1 MKNQFVFLG
10 ICCGVIIGLVVVAL
24 LFKKKVLD
32 VTFDERQERIR
43 GMAYKYA
50 FFTLMIAV
58 WIYGALDLALGR
70 WCDTLAGISLCV
82 GASITVFAVICIVK
96 DAYLGLKERPRAV
109 MTLFVLLTVF
119 NLGIGGMYLASGEL
133 VEDGVLTF
141 RAVNP
146 IVGLVTLV
154 ILIVYLV
161 NVAAARKEG

>member
-10 ICCGVIIGLVVVAL
+10 ICCGMIIGLVLVAL
-24 LFKKKVLD
+24 LFKRKVLD
-32 VTFDERQERIR
+32 MTFDERQDGVR

-50 FFTLMIAV
+50 FFTLMIAA
-58 WIYGALDLALGR
+58 WIYGITDLILGR
-70 WCDTLAGISLCV
+70 WCDVLVGISLCV
-82 GASITVFAVICIVK
+82 GVSIAVFAVICIVK

-109 MTLFVLLTVF
+109 MTLFTLVTVF
-119 NLGIGGMYLASGEL
+119 NLGVGGAYLASGQL

-146 IVGLVTLV
+146 ILGAVTLV

-161 NVAAARKEG
+161 NVAAERKEG

>member
-10 ICCGVIIGLVVVAL
+10 LCCGFMVGILLVAL

-32 VTFDERQERIR
+32 MTFDERQERVR

-50 FFTLMIAV
+50 FFTLMIAA
-58 WIYGALDLALGR
+58 WIYGAADLILGR
-70 WCDTLAGISLCV
+70 WCDVLAGIALCV
-82 GASITVFAVICIVK
+82 GASITVFAAICIVK
-96 DAYLGLKERPRAV
+96 DAYLGLKERPRVV
-109 MTLFVLLTVF
+109 MTLLTLLAVF
-119 NLGIGGMYLASGEL
+119 NLGIGGVYLASGEL

-146 IVGLVTLV
+146 VLGAVTLV

-161 NVAAARKEG
+161 NVTAERKEG

>member
-70 WCDTLAGISLCV
+70 WCDTLAGI
-82 GASITVFAVICIVK
+82 
-96 DAYLGLKERPRAV
+96 
-109 MTLFVLLTVF
+109 
-119 NLGIGGMYLASGEL
+119 
-133 VEDGVLTF
+133 
-141 RAVNP
+141 
-146 IVGLVTLV
+146 
-154 ILIVYLV
+154 
-161 NVAAARKEG
+161 